1 MHGNLKYSMWLIHF
15 HSLKFSFRY
24 RKSFNFSNL
33 CKIHLVELKT
43 IRMVS
48 ATLRRT
54 EEDGE
59 VLLSGVA
66 EAWREAQVEQFRKRR
81 FWTMSF
87 CKFVILQNLFF
98 CKICHLSK
106 FVICQFYFKLL
117 CCRASLM
124 IFTCSVLEEE

>member
-1 MHGNLKYSMWLIHF
+1 MWLIHF

-66 EAWREAQVEQFRKRR
+66 EAWREAQVEQFRKRL

-87 CKFVILQNLFF
+87 FVKLT
-98 CKICHLSK
+98 
-106 FVICQFYFKLL
+106 YFK
-117 CCRASLM
+117 SY
-124 IFTCSVLEEE
+124 FQ

>member
-1 MHGNLKYSMWLIHF
+1 MWLVHF

-24 RKSFNFSNL
+24 RKSLKFSNL
-33 CKIHLVELKT
+33 CKVFLVESK
-43 IRMVS
+43 IIKMVS
-48 ATLRRT
+48 ATLQRT

-98 CKICHLSK
+98 LQNLSFVKICHLSN
-106 FVICQFYFKLL
+106 FILSYYVAEPAL
-117 CCRASLM
+117 
-124 IFTCSVLEEE
+124 